1 MYIPTTQNA
10 ADVAALAEA
19 LATTPIGELCT
30 YDALSDAIG
39 RPVRPV
45 RHLLMQALAKAR
57 KEHGAV
63 FGTVTRVGYRRLSA
77 EEAHTLGRQA
87 RQRVRRT
94 TRRARE
100 GIATALSRANEVSD
114 AGRLKAVAEIAALG
128 LLEQLAT
135 DRAQPP
141 PPEGGKVEPVAVT
154 ARKFLARL
162 TGEPAQS

>member
-1 MYIPTTQNA
+1 
-10 ADVAALAEA
+10 
-19 LATTPIGELCT
+19 LATTPVGEVCT

-45 RHLLMQALAKAR
+45 RHMLMQALAKAR

-63 FGTVTRVGYRRLSA
+63 FGTVTRIGYRRLSA
-77 EEAHTLGRQA
+77 EEVHTLGRQA

-100 GIATALSRANEVSD
+100 SIATALSRANEISEP
-114 AGRLKAVAEIAALG
+114 ARLKAVAELAALG
-128 LLEQLAT
+128 LLEQIAA
-135 DRAQPP
+135 DKAQPP